1 MEKEKTKSAHVLLL
15 PYPAQGHI
23 NPLLQFAH
31 RLTANGLRV
40 TLAVPI
46 RCCNDVNKTDP
57 SALTSINLEFIS
69 DGYDGGLPSD
79 FDAETYEAELHH
91 VGSQTL
97 DDLIARLNAQ
107 GSRLVC
113 LIYDSFHTWAFNSCA
128 VSSIYCRYL
137 RGYLVVRTGPD
148 ECFWLPGLPP
158 LGLRDLPSFIGRI
171 AGDHF
176 YLNLLL
182 GQCKNVEKADYVLKN
197 SFDSLEGGVSKEMG
211 EPWSPKMIG
220 PALPSAYLSGENPR
234 ATWTR
239 DKPTRSVVYVSFG
252 SMAALSAEQMEEIA
266 SALRLSK
273 WPFLW
278 VVRPPLEHQ
287 KGGNSL
293 PEGFAEATSKQGLV
307 VPWCSQLDVLAHQ
320 AVGCFVTHC
329 GWNSKLEGLSQGVPM
344 IAAPLWSDQQT
355 NSKFISDVW
364 EVGVRVEVDEN
375 EVLRRGELERC
386 IKEFME
392 GERGDQLRKNA
403 HKWRDLAREAM
414 NEGGSSDNNT
424 KEFAAMVSNGH
435 FNK

>member
-1 MEKEKTKSAHVLLL
+1 
-15 PYPAQGHI
+15 
-23 NPLLQFAH
+23 
-31 RLTANGLRV
+31 
-40 TLAVPI
+40 
-46 RCCNDVNKTDP
+46 
-57 SALTSINLEFIS
+57 
-69 DGYDGGLPSD
+69 
-79 FDAETYEAELHH
+79 
-91 VGSQTL
+91 
-97 DDLIARLNAQ
+97 
-107 GSRLVC
+107 
-113 LIYDSFHTWAFNSCA
+113 
-128 VSSIYCRYL
+128 
-137 RGYLVVRTGPD
+137 
-148 ECFWLPGLPP
+148 
-158 LGLRDLPSFIGRI
+158 
-171 AGDHF
+171 
-176 YLNLLL
+176 
-182 GQCKNVEKADYVLKN
+182 
-197 SFDSLEGGVSKEMG
+197 
-211 EPWSPKMIG
+211 
-220 PALPSAYLSGENPR
+220 
-234 ATWTR
+234 
-239 DKPTRSVVYVSFG
+239 
-252 SMAALSAEQMEEIA
+252 MAALSAEQMEEIA